1 LALNN
6 NHSLTHSLRILYFS
20 TLFSQGNDQSDNNGG
35 IVLYTEVFKDAI
47 EGFTPASIRSVKL
60 HTAGEL
66 GWEDV
71 GGLNNVK
78 NVLMETLQWPSKVSN
93 ITFLLHLNHNRSW

>member
-1 LALNN
+1 M
-6 NHSLTHSLRILYFS
+6 
-20 TLFSQGNDQSDNNGG
+20 
-35 IVLYTEVFKDAI
+35 FKDAI

-93 ITFLLHLNHNRSW
+93 ITLHLNHNRYW